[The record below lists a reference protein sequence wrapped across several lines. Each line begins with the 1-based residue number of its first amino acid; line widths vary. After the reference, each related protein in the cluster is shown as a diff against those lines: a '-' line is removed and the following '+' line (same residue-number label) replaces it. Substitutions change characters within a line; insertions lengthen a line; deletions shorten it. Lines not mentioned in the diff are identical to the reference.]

1 MTWNSWMMLT
11 VPQQPSV
18 AVGYRA
24 TLSMVRSALRR
35 EDWVEAEA
43 LLMRAGPIAG
53 NDPAFFNLVG
63 VLREVE
69 GNKQAAAEFYGKAIR
84 TNSNFAPAQQNMRRL
99 FELRR
104 FGHTD
109 QAVSLGDEL

>member
-1 MTWNSWMMLT
+1 MMLAMPEQSSI
-11 VPQQPSV
+11 V
-18 AVGYRA
+18 VGYRR
-24 TLSMVRSALRR
+24 TLAMVRSALRR

-63 VLREVE
+63 ILREVE
-69 GNKQAAAEFYGKAIR
+69 GNKDAAADFYGRAIR
-84 TNSNFAPAQQNMRRL
+84 ADSGYAPAQQNMRRL
-99 FELRR
+99 FELRK

-109 QAVSLGDEL
+109 QTVCLGDEAQIES